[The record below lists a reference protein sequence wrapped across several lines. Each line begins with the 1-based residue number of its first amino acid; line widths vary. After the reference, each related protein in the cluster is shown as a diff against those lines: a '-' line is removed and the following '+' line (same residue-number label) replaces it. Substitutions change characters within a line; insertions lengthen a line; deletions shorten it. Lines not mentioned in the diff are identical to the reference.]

1 MPDASQAP
9 LPRRRLPADIDR
21 PADRRER
28 AEGVT
33 QAFGAVKAQHA
44 MRRTRAQMIADALI
58 RTACTPAFLALHLV
72 WFAAWV
78 AANSGL
84 AGVPFDPF
92 PFGLLTLVLSMEA
105 IVLTI
110 LVLISRG
117 REAAIAELREELTL
131 QVNLRIEEEVTKTL
145 QLVTGLYGR
154 LGLTLGDD
162 DQLRGMLQPLDA
174 REIEEELV
182 REIAGDDERAGAI
195 RSAVQRVAGRLRGGG
210 AAADES
216 EPHESPDDGQ
226 RSGIGS

>member
-1 MPDASQAP
+1 MPVVPQAP
-9 LPRRRLPADIDR
+9 PPTTRWMPPGVDH

-28 AEGVT
+28 AEGVSR
-33 QAFGAVKAQHA
+33 AFGAVKAQHA
-44 MRRTRAQMIADALI
+44 MRRTRAQMLADALI
-58 RTACTPAFLALHLV
+58 RIACTPTFLALHLV

-84 AGVPFDPF
+84 AGAPFDPF

-110 LVLISRG
+110 FVLISQG
-117 REAAIAELREELTL
+117 RESAIAELREELTL

-174 REIEEELV
+174 REIEAELM
-182 REIAGDDERAGAI
+182 REMEGDDERAGAI
-195 RSAVQRVAGRLRGGG
+195 RTVVQRVAARLRGG
-210 AAADES
+210 AT
-216 EPHESPDDGQ
+216 DDGT
-226 RSGIGS
+226 GA

>member
-1 MPDASQAP
+1 MPDASHAP
-9 LPRRRLPADIDR
+9 LPRHRLPAGIDR

-28 AEGVT
+28 AEGVS

-44 MRRTRAQMIADALI
+44 MRRTRAQQVADALI
-58 RTACTPAFLALHLV
+58 RTACTPTFLALHLL

-110 LVLISRG
+110 LVLISQG
-117 REAAIAELREELTL
+117 RESAIAELREELTL

-182 REIAGDDERAGAI
+182 REMAGDDERAGAI
-195 RSAVQRVAGRLRGGG
+195 RSAVQRVAGRLRGGATPDGSAAPEDPG
-210 AAADES
+210 AEQ
-216 EPHESPDDGQ
+216 P
-226 RSGIGS
+226 SGAGS

>member
-1 MPDASQAP
+1 MPDASHAP
-9 LPRRRLPADIDR
+9 LSRHRLPAGIDR

-28 AEGVT
+28 AEGVS

-44 MRRTRAQMIADALI
+44 MRRTRAQRVADALI

-72 WFAAWV
+72 WFAGWV

-84 AGVPFDPF
+84 AGAPFDPF

-110 LVLISRG
+110 LVLISQG
-117 REAAIAELREELTL
+117 RESAIAELREELTL

-174 REIEEELV
+174 REIEEELA
-182 REIAGDDERAGAI
+182 REMAGDDERAGAI
-195 RSAVQRVAGRLRGGG
+195 RSAVQRVAGRLRGGATPDG
-210 AAADES
+210 S
-216 EPHESPDDGQ
+216 EAPENPGGEQ
-226 RSGIGS
+226 RSGAER